1 MKPTD
6 EIKFN
11 NEREMSV
18 NDDLYGWMKGEN

>member
-1 MKPTD
+1 MKPID

-18 NDDLYGWMKGEN
+18 NDDLYGWMKDEN